1 MHYVALNL
9 DGAMQSWGSDSRFRT
24 RRTRAVPT
32 KSGIVGLICAALGR
46 SRDDDISDVAKLRL
60 AVRTE
65 RPGTIIEDFHT
76 ARKHGAENSNL
87 SRRHY
92 LSDARFIALV
102 GTEDKSFADEIAVAL
117 QRPVFAPSLGRRAC
131 VPSAPVFYG
140 QFEADSFFEAF
151 DRIDARDGIET
162 VAKPVERDAEPG
174 EAYHARLHDV
184 PVSFSDADRGWI
196 WRGVVTETHGE
207 SVASAPESDFVSAG
221 SVDFLF
227 H

>member
-9 DGAMQSWGSDSRFRT
+9 EGALQSWGDSSRFRT

-46 SRDDDISDVAKLRL
+46 SRDDDITDVAKLRL

-76 ARKHGAENSNL
+76 AREYGAENSNL

-102 GTEDKSFADEIAVAL
+102 GTEDKSFADEIAAAL
-117 QRPVFAPSLGRRAC
+117 QLSL
-131 VPSAPVFYG
+131 
-140 QFEADSFFEAF
+140 
-151 DRIDARDGIET
+151 IHI
-162 VAKPVERDAEPG
+162 
-174 EAYHARLHDV
+174 
-184 PVSFSDADRGWI
+184 
-196 WRGVVTETHGE
+196 
-207 SVASAPESDFVSAG
+207 
-221 SVDFLF
+221 
-227 H
+227 